1 MTKPKSGNQW
11 RNTDLP
17 SLMLEDGMWRRSFIP
32 TVFLWA
38 GAQPNFGS
46 IETEKL
52 LPALQAI
59 FDIAYPGTNHK
70 VQPRGPIIGLVNQ
83 RICSWRSNFGSTA
96 IALVANFLATSKDNE
111 DEDEDEDANFEQTL
125 AAELLQEWA
134 FLYEDPEVRDPGQI
148 YRSEFMLEMIEATH
162 LNAIAG
168 FLDVPAINTDDLQ
181 LQGMQAVIAACA
193 ASLERA
199 FNFVAKPKAL
209 DDDQSIATGSA
220 KGSTKSRRMIPSKRN
235 KSSNKDAAAS
245 AFSEANCGSA
255 TTDYHQ
261 SLARRGLK
269 YTKDTITMVRQR
281 QEAIQNLKNAPAE
294 DLKPKCG
301 RALLCKFV
309 FLAVRSTTTD
319 SSDTGRIF
327 PFHALYAQYQY
338 HLHTNRFPLHFP
350 RPHSAYLFSCFF
362 MLLDPF
368 FLCS

>member
-1 MTKPKSGNQW
+1 
-11 RNTDLP
+11 
-17 SLMLEDGMWRRSFIP
+17 
-32 TVFLWA
+32 
-38 GAQPNFGS
+38 
-46 IETEKL
+46 
-52 LPALQAI
+52 
-59 FDIAYPGTNHK
+59 
-70 VQPRGPIIGLVNQ
+70 
-83 RICSWRSNFGSTA
+83 
-96 IALVANFLATSKDNE
+96 
-111 DEDEDEDANFEQTL
+111 
-125 AAELLQEWA
+125 
-134 FLYEDPEVRDPGQI
+134 
-148 YRSEFMLEMIEATH
+148 
-162 LNAIAG
+162 
-168 FLDVPAINTDDLQ
+168 
-181 LQGMQAVIAACA
+181 
-193 ASLERA
+193 
-199 FNFVAKPKAL
+199 
-209 DDDQSIATGSA
+209 
-220 KGSTKSRRMIPSKRN
+220 MIPSKRN